1 MLKIFIINPTYQY
14 VYECIVKIVYY
25 SYEDGNKKFNHHHF
39 SQRFSIRQNF
49 PGLIYF
55 YNWSGLDIYA
65 GFESRGSWFPLSTD
79 NIFEIIHKLQ
89 PQDVVFIINSDKGK
103 FEKVYDIDRVHDYN
117 EDLKSFMV
125 TGPPK
130 YVSDIS
136 RWRNL

>member
-79 NIFEIIHKLQ
+79 NIFEIIHKCFPLW
-89 PQDVVFIINSDKGK
+89 
-103 FEKVYDIDRVHDYN
+103 RV
-117 EDLKSFMV
+117 LKSAVLWFRDILIWVRIRILFRILLFSSV
-125 TGPPK
+125 TFK
-130 YVSDIS
+130 IIIS
-136 RWRNL
+136 FFYLITF